1 MNSLVKVFITTPLKA
16 SSELAAQAIRSE
28 KYDALF
34 LTFHKDIEYYLY
46 DLAEG
51 EPLETIVEKILK
63 KNLIAEPSA
72 AWIYWAE
79 PVLKALEG
87 LFKINPSVEILC
99 VEESYEHEYATTCKV
114 DLAVLEFKGILGRV
128 DIEQWRKL
136 LHEYILFSLHSS
148 QKKVD
153 FIAEEAKKHRE
164 SLCISFNSGS
174 IKRLFK
180 ILGIKVQLKYT
191 MKPYFF
197 LPPQVLQR
205 VIRKEMICGEAV
217 PDNVLEELIEQ
228 DIDFISNYLQ
238 SSKNIDEAYEKWI
251 KVKRPKKPLKKKRFR
266 AVRAGT
272 VRIYACGDRA
282 STERD
287 LGKFSR

>member
-1 MNSLVKVFITTPLKA
+1 MYSLVKVFITTPLKA
-16 SSELAAQAIRSE
+16 SSELTAQAMKRE

-34 LTFHKDIEYYLY
+34 LTFHKDLESYLY

-51 EPLETIVEKILK
+51 EPFEIIVEKILE

-72 AWIYWAE
+72 AWLYWAE
-79 PVLKALEG
+79 PVLKAIEG
-87 LFKINPSVEILC
+87 LFKINPRLEILC

-114 DLAVLEFKGILGRV
+114 DLAVLEFKAILGQI

-136 LHEYILFSLHSS
+136 LNEYILFSLRSS

-153 FIAEEAKKHRE
+153 FIAEEAKKHKE

-174 IKRLFK
+174 IKHRFK

-205 VIRKEMICGEAV
+205 TIKKEIIQGETI
-217 PDNVLEELIEQ
+217 PDNVLKQLIKQ

-238 SSKNIDEAYEKWI
+238 PSKNIDEAYKKWI
-251 KVKRPKKPLKKKRFR
+251 NNKRPKKL
-266 AVRAGT
+266 
-272 VRIYACGDRA
+272 
-282 STERD
+282 
-287 LGKFSR
+287 LNFSHFPNRKNFLNE